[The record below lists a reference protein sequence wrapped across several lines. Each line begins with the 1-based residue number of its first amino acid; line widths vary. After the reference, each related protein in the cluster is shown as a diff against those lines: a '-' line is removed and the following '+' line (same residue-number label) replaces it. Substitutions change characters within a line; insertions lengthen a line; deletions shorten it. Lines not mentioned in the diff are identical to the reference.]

1 MATFENEF
9 DYIIVG
15 GGTAGCVLA
24 NRLSEDPANKVCLL
38 EAGPVDSNPF
48 ISIPAG
54 VAFTVLNPKLSWGLK
69 TVPQKHCNNRELPI
83 PRGRVLG
90 GCSSINGMVY
100 SRGHPGDYS
109 DWVAA
114 GAEGWSYAEVLPYYI
129 KSENN
134 LNFGDSPYHGD
145 KGPMTISS
153 IPKINPIVSSFL
165 EAAEAKGL
173 KLCEDHNEGDPE
185 GFGARQGAIKNGRR
199 VSGPSAFLNSVKSRP
214 NLSVITDAMVHKV
227 LIENRKA
234 TGVRFE
240 TGGSVREIAARR
252 EVILSGGAYGSP
264 ALLLHSGIGNAEEL
278 KALGIDVV
286 HDLKGVGEGLR
297 DHPSAALQ
305 VRTKDTTSYGLSW
318 GKLFSNMLIGLEYI
332 FFRKG
337 PIASNTFEAHGFCKS
352 DPNMARPDLQLIIM
366 PAHRNPFP
374 KALPRGHGY
383 GIVTAL
389 VKPNNVGSV
398 KLRSNNP
405 ADKPLID
412 FNFFADQN
420 DMDRLRTGL
429 KLSRSLLL
437 SDIFSKYKGHEIL
450 PGPEVETDEQWDE
463 YIRNT
468 CTTVHHACSSCR
480 MGSDDMAVVD
490 TELKVY
496 GIEGLRVV
504 DASVFPTL
512 LAGNSN
518 APVVMVAEKAS
529 DIILGRPLLAPIDL
543 PHVK

>member
-1 MATFENEF
+1 
-9 DYIIVG
+9 
-15 GGTAGCVLA
+15 
-24 NRLSEDPANKVCLL
+24 
-38 EAGPVDSNPF
+38 
-48 ISIPAG
+48 
-54 VAFTVLNPKLSWGLK
+54 
-69 TVPQKHCNNRELPI
+69 
-83 PRGRVLG
+83 
-90 GCSSINGMVY
+90 
-100 SRGHPGDYS
+100 
-109 DWVAA
+109 
-114 GAEGWSYAEVLPYYI
+114 
-129 KSENN
+129 
-134 LNFGDSPYHGD
+134 
-145 KGPMTISS
+145 
-153 IPKINPIVSSFL
+153 
-165 EAAEAKGL
+165 
-173 KLCEDHNEGDPE
+173 
-185 GFGARQGAIKNGRR
+185 
-199 VSGPSAFLNSVKSRP
+199 
-214 NLSVITDAMVHKV
+214 
-227 LIENRKA
+227 
-234 TGVRFE
+234 
-240 TGGSVREIAARR
+240 
-252 EVILSGGAYGSP
+252 
-264 ALLLHSGIGNAEEL
+264 
-278 KALGIDVV
+278 
-286 HDLKGVGEGLR
+286 
-297 DHPSAALQ
+297 
-305 VRTKDTTSYGLSW
+305 
-318 GKLFSNMLIGLEYI
+318 
-332 FFRKG
+332 
-337 PIASNTFEAHGFCKS
+337 
-352 DPNMARPDLQLIIM
+352 MARPDLQLIIM